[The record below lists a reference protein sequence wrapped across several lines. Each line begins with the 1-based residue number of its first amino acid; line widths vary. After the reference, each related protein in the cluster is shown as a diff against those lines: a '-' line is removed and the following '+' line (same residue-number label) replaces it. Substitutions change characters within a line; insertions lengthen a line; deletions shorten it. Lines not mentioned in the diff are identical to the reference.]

1 MYDIVT
7 FGEAMIRLSP
17 PNFNRLEQATSFD
30 VCAGGGELN
39 VAVAAARMGL
49 NAAWVSK
56 LPDSP
61 LGRLIRNKAREWGV
75 GTEFVVW
82 SKEGRAGIYFLEFG
96 AAPRPS
102 SVLYDRADS
111 AISMIKQR
119 EVDWNVVF
127 EGVKV
132 FHVSGITP
140 ALSKTA
146 AEVTSEAIHTAK
158 RKGVKVS
165 YDLNYRA
172 KLWTEEEARQCQE
185 PMMEHVDILI
195 STEEDTNR
203 VFKITGATYNEVAE
217 KLAKKF
223 NFEVVAITLRENISV
238 WKNNWTA
245 IAYSDG
251 KFYSDKTYE
260 VEIVDR
266 VGGGDSFT
274 AGFLTGYLEEGI
286 DRGVK
291 LGNALAALKHS
302 IPGDL
307 NLSTREE
314 VESLLQKGG
323 LRISR

>member
-17 PNFNRLEQATSFD
+17 PNFRRLEQATSFD

-49 NAAWVSK
+49 KTAWVSK
-56 LPDSP
+56 LPDNP
-61 LGRLIRNKAREWGV
+61 LGRLIRNRAREWGV
-75 GTEFVVW
+75 ATDFIVW
-82 SKEGRAGIYFLEFG
+82 SKQGRAGVYYLEFG
-96 AAPRPS
+96 GAPRAS
-102 SVLYDRADS
+102 SVLYDRANS

-119 EVDWNVVF
+119 EVDWNVLF
-127 EGVKV
+127 EGVKI

-140 ALSKTA
+140 ALSKSA
-146 AEVTSEAIHTAK
+146 AEVTSEAIHAAK
-158 RKGVKVS
+158 RKGAKVS

-172 KLWTEEEARQCQE
+172 KLWTEQEARECQE

-203 VFKITGATYNEVAE
+203 VFKIAGSTYNEVAE

-223 NFEVVAITLRENISV
+223 GFEVVAITLRENVSV

-274 AGFLTGYLEEGI
+274 AGFLTGYLEEDI
-286 DRGVK
+286 ARGVK

-314 VESLLQKGG
+314 VENLLKKGG

>member
-1 MYDIVT
+1 MYDIIT

-17 PNFNRLEQATSFD
+17 PNFNRLEQAASFD
-30 VCAGGGELN
+30 VCVGGGEFN

-49 NAAWVSK
+49 SAAWVSK
-56 LPDSP
+56 LPENP

-75 GTEFVVW
+75 GTEFIVW
-82 SKEGRAGIYFLEFG
+82 SKEGRAGVYYLELG

-102 SVLYDRADS
+102 SVIYDRANS
-111 AISMIKQR
+111 AISMIKPR
-119 EVDWNVVF
+119 EVNWDKVF

-140 ALSKTA
+140 ALSKSA
-146 AEVTSEAIHTAK
+146 AGVTFEAVRAAK
-158 RKGVKVS
+158 RKGAKVS

-172 KLWTEEEARQCQE
+172 KLWTEEEARECQE
-185 PMMEHVDILI
+185 PMMEFVDILI

-203 VFKITGATYNEVAE
+203 VFKVTAPTYNGVAE

-223 NFEVVAITLRENISV
+223 DFEVVAITLRENVSV

-245 IAYSDG
+245 IAYSNG
-251 KFYSDKTYE
+251 KFYADKTYE

-274 AGFLTGYLEEGI
+274 AGFLTGYLEDGI

-291 LGNALAALKHS
+291 MGNALAALKHS

-307 NLSTREE
+307 NISTREE
-314 VESLLQKGG
+314 VENLLKKGG

>member
-17 PNFNRLEQATSFD
+17 PNFNRLEQAASFD

-49 NAAWVSK
+49 KSAWVSK
-56 LPDSP
+56 LPKNP
-61 LGRLIRNKAREWGV
+61 LGRLICNKAREWGV
-75 GTEFVVW
+75 GTDFIVW
-82 SKEGRAGIYFLEFG
+82 SDEGRAGVYYLEFG

-102 SVLYDRADS
+102 SVLYDRANS
-111 AISMIKQR
+111 AISMIKTR
-119 EVDWNVVF
+119 EVNWDQVF
-127 EGVKV
+127 DGVKV

-140 ALSKTA
+140 ALSESA
-146 AEVTSEAIHTAK
+146 AGVTLEAVKAAK
-158 RKGVKVS
+158 RKGLKVS

-172 KLWTEEEARQCQE
+172 KLWTEEEAQACQE
-185 PMMEHVDILI
+185 PMMEFVDVLI

-203 VFKITGATYNEVAE
+203 VFKITGSTYNEVAE
-217 KLAKKF
+217 KLADKF
-223 NFEVVAITLRENISV
+223 KFEIVAITLRENVSV

-251 KFYSDKTYE
+251 KFYADKTYE

-274 AGFLTGYLEEGI
+274 AGFLTGYLEDGI

-307 NLSTREE
+307 NLSTRDE
-314 VESLLQKGG
+314 VEALLKKGG